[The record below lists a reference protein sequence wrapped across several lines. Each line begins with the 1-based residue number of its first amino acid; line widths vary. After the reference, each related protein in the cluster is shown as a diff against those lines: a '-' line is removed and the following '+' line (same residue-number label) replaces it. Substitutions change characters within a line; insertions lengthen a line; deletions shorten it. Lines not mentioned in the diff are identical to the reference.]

1 MSAMDNLGEQFPKEQ
16 KRAGGEKRG
25 NTEDRRRSRAY
36 LLSPDSGYGGDG
48 NSVPCVHCSTPV
60 TNQTIER
67 DRKIPGS
74 LGGRYTKDNVQ
85 PSCRGCNQARGDD
98 MSWTPPGSE
107 PGPVNLDSTGWGS
120 DSYGSEANS

>member
-25 NTEDRRRSRAY
+25 NSKDRAARKQWM
-36 LLSPDSGYGGDG
+36 LSPDSGYGGDG
-48 NSVPCVHCSTPV
+48 NSVPCSHCSTPV
-60 TNQTIER
+60 TKQTVES
-67 DRKIPGS
+67 DRIIPGS
-74 LGGRYTKDNVQ
+74 MGGSYRRENVQ
-85 PSCRGCNQARGDD
+85 PSCRGCNQARADD

-107 PGPVNLDSTGWGS
+107 PGPVDLDSTGWGS